1 MTWEKLYASSLAAG
15 LLPDQFW
22 SLTFF
27 ELAMW
32 RKSIVERE
40 KLEWRRQ
47 ASLMSLMYNMQRGK
61 NSKKMTATDF
71 FPFDEEKSSGVN
83 SKEDVEALRN
93 RVLENQRKIK
103 AQK

>member
-22 SLTFF
+22 ALTFF

-32 RKSIVERE
+32 RKSIVEQE

-47 ASLMSLMYNMQRGK
+47 ASMMSLMYNMNRGK
-61 NSKKMTATDF
+61 NSKKMTPTDF
-71 FPFDEEKSSGVN
+71 FPFDEEKSSGVQT
-83 SKEDVEALRN
+83 KEDIDALKN
-93 RVLENQRKIK
+93 RILENQ
-103 AQK
+103 QKLSNKK